1 MVAIKSSEAERFLAR
16 DIGAFSAFLVFGP
29 DVGLVSERVSRIV
42 KAVVDDPHD
51 PFQLVRLMGDDIARD
66 TPRLADEAQ
75 TVPLFGGR
83 RAVLV
88 DAGGKN
94 IAPAVELYLATPS
107 PSPVVIEA
115 GALKRDAPL
124 RKLVERS
131 KHAAAIE
138 CYPDDERA
146 IAGLI
151 DGEVATAGLT
161 IDPDAKSMLATLLG
175 ADRLASRSEIAKL
188 LLYVQGAKRIEVE
201 DVEAAVADASAQAS
215 DNAIDAAFSGD
226 TAALDDAIKRL
237 HLSPVDAGLLLG
249 AALRHATMLHRA
261 KLSGGPGGEGG
272 HGAPFRG
279 GVSPRRKAL
288 IDRQVAALGAD
299 VLGRTIIRLGDA
311 IGQVRRDPRLA
322 EDHAARA
329 LWSVA
334 LAARP
339 RKGRGH

>member
-16 DIGAFSAFLVFGP
+16 DVGAFSAFLVFGS

-42 KAVVDDPHD
+42 KTVVDDPHD

-124 RKLVERS
+124 RKVVERS

-138 CYPDDERA
+138 CYPDGERE
-146 IAGLI
+146 IAALI
-151 DGEVATAGLT
+151 DGEVAAAGLT

-188 LLYVQGAKRIEVE
+188 LLYAHGAKRIEVE

-215 DNAIDAAFSGD
+215 DTAIDAAFSGD
-226 TAALDDAIKRL
+226 TAALDEAIKRL
-237 HLSPVDAGLLLG
+237 HLNPVDAGLLLG
-249 AALRHATMLHRA
+249 AALRHATMLQRA
-261 KLSGGPGGEGG
+261 KLSGPAGESG

-279 GVSPRRKAL
+279 GVSPRRKTL
-288 IDRQVAALGAD
+288 IDRQIAALDAD
-299 VLGRTIIRLGDA
+299 VLGRAIIRLGDA

-329 LWSVA
+329 LWTVA

-339 RKGRGH
+339 RKGRGN